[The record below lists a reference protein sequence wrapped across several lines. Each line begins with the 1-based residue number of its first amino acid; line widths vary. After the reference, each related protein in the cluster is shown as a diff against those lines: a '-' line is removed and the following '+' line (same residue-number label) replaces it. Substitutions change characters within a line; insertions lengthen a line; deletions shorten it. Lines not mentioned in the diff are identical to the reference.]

1 MSGLLNDNIVV
12 GIVRHMQR
20 IVVRISQS
28 KLILF
33 LVNMNWGV
41 GVGVEGHLH
50 FLRGAIHSGVLR
62 WLRLPM
68 VGWVHWNHHQL
79 IFHAVDPRIRRLLH
93 HDFTWNVARGGS
105 YLSNSVPCL
114 QTNQLG
120 WNPANISNWNW
131 IIYIY
136 IYIGIYLT
144 WVG

>member
-62 WLRLPM
+62 
-68 VGWVHWNHHQL
+68 
-79 IFHAVDPRIRRLLH
+79 
-93 HDFTWNVARGGS
+93 
-105 YLSNSVPCL
+105 
-114 QTNQLG
+114 
-120 WNPANISNWNW
+120 
-131 IIYIY
+131 
-136 IYIGIYLT
+136 
-144 WVG
+144 